1 MHELRAAVVR
11 GSAASETERKVD
23 AVSGPFATMMRRYAE
38 NLGRNAVGGL
48 AELGE
53 ATTTFLEALT
63 WTVFGAVKAQ
73 PVRLAAVLA
82 QAMDAGIRALP
93 IVFVLS
99 LAIGAMVAIQG
110 IYTLSIF
117 GAESKVTLGVALS
130 VTREFAPLITGV
142 LVAGRSGSALAA
154 RLGMMTINQEIDALT
169 VMGISPVRFL
179 VAPALLSMLIM
190 LPLLTWFADCIGLA
204 GAGLYV
210 TARLGMSFAA
220 YLNEVRDAISVDDLM
235 HGIGKSGIF
244 AVLITMVGVS
254 NGFGVTGGADGIG
267 RATTRAVVHG
277 ISAIVIVDMLF
288 AYLVLQ

>member
-1 MHELRAAVVR
+1 
-11 GSAASETERKVD
+11 
-23 AVSGPFATMMRRYAE
+23 MRRFAE
-38 NLGRNAVGGL
+38 NLGRDAIAGL
-48 AELGE
+48 AELGQ
-53 ATTTFLEALT
+53 ATTLFAESLAWTF
-63 WTVFGAVKAQ
+63 FGATQRQ
-73 PVRLAAVLA
+73 PVRLSGVLS
-82 QAMDAGIRALP
+82 QAMEAGIHALP

-99 LAIGAMVAIQG
+99 MAIGAMVAIQG
-110 IYTLSIF
+110 IYSLSIF

-169 VMGISPVRFL
+169 VMGINPVRFL
-179 VAPALLSMLIM
+179 VAPALLAMILM
-190 LPLLTWFADCIGLA
+190 LPLLTWFADCVGLF

-210 TARLGMSFAA
+210 TQRLGMSATA
-220 YLNEVRDAISVDDLM
+220 YINELRQAISVADLM

-244 AVLITMVGVS
+244 AVLITMVGVI
-254 NGFGVTGGADGIG
+254 NGVGVVGGADGIG